1 MRTAGAPRKNK
12 SVGCALRPVLNC
24 CPSRNGG
31 RKMPAGTPALRNP
44 LADRSANMNKQ
55 SELARLREIVAQP
68 QSRKAR
74 AQSIAD
80 QIRTAGKFRWVGLY
94 NVDHDQ
100 SQVTNIAWSGPAA
113 PAFPTFPI
121 TKGLTS
127 RAIAQKQTINIG
139 DVAADS
145 DYLTALGSTRSEI
158 IIPIL
163 KDESQIVVGTL
174 DVESEHPNAFP
185 PEIQSFLE
193 ECAKA
198 IHLLWQP

>member
-1 MRTAGAPRKNK
+1 
-12 SVGCALRPVLNC
+12 
-24 CPSRNGG
+24 
-31 RKMPAGTPALRNP
+31 MPAGTPALPKPRP
-44 LADRSANMNKQ
+44 DRSANMNTQ
-55 SELARLREIVAQP
+55 SELSRLREIVAQL

-94 NVDHDQ
+94 DVDHDQ

-127 RAIAQKQTINIG
+127 RAISKKQTINIG
-139 DVAADS
+139 EVAADT

-198 IHLLWQP
+198 IRPLWQ